1 MLQLGAAGPRSA
13 AVPISISVLCAQGP
27 FCTDLIAQNYSALQI
42 WQTKCCNTALNMV
55 FLTVESWPLHE
66 VKDLFIYICGTW
78 RVRLERN

>member
-1 MLQLGAAGPRSA
+1 MLQCGAAGPSPG
-13 AVPISISVLCAQGP
+13 VLQYLCALCTGP

-66 VKDLFIYICGTW
+66 VKDLFIYIYMQDM
-78 RVRLERN
+78 ES